1 MSIHSATASNS
12 ILIEHEARGIFH
24 IVLNRPDVHNA
35 FDDRIILQMTE
46 AIEQVVQ
53 NKDARAIILRSNG
66 KNFSAGADLNW
77 MRRIAALDFKDNVA
91 DAQQLAA
98 LMQTLNEC
106 PLPTLCLVQG
116 AAFGGALGLISCCD
130 IAIADYNATFCLS
143 ETRIGLVPAV
153 ISPYVIRAMGERQA
167 RRYFLTAEKF
177 DANTALTIGLIH
189 RIVANDALL
198 SEAEHFITM
207 LLNNSPNA
215 ILKAKRLIQDVSGHP
230 ISDELIKYTTELIA
244 FMRVSEQG
252 QDGLNAFLEKRP
264 AAWQHGDK

>member
-1 MSIHSATASNS
+1 MTESNAT
-12 ILIEHEARGIFH
+12 ILLEEHADGVMHLI
-24 IVLNRPDVHNA
+24 LNRPDMHNA
-35 FDDRIILQMTE
+35 FDDHLIIKVTQALE
-46 AIEQVVQ
+46 KISQ
-53 NKDARAIILRSNG
+53 NPSARAIVLRSNG

-77 MRRIAALDFKDNVA
+77 MRRIAALNFAENVA
-91 DAQQLAA
+91 DARQLAT

-130 IAIADYNATFCLS
+130 IAIATESANFCLS

-153 ISPYVIRAMGERQA
+153 ISPYVIRAIGERQA

-177 DANTALTIGLIH
+177 DAHTALQLGLVH
-189 RIVANDALL
+189 KIVAEEKMLE
-198 SEAEHFITM
+198 EAEQFCNI

-215 ILKAKRLIQDVSGHP
+215 ILKAKRLIRDVAGHP
-230 ISDELIKYTTELIA
+230 IDDETIGYTTELIA

-252 QDGLNAFLEKRP
+252 QEGLSAFLEKRP
-264 AAWQHGDK
+264 AAWQRGDKS